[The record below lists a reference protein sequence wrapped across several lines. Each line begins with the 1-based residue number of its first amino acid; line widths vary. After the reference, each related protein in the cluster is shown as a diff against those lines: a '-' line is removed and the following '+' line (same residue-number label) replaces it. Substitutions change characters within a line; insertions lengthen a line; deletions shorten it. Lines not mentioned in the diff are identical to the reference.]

1 MSSLQYL
8 HVPKKSQTSQKSPA
22 PQPCVVLHLCHGL
35 TSSPHDRPHW
45 FTCSSQFPLCHCHRR
60 WQSGINV
67 RYYNSIKRRLSIVK
81 DRSVKIPIGNSSC
94 VKGGSNCWSF
104 LGGLNGIGLNG
115 CGCNFMVFNGNFV
128 IFRYDFSNSKNFKL
142 ASLFLSSCFHLGIM
156 YPGPG
161 LWLLSQ
167 VLLLVR
173 DAK

>member
-1 MSSLQYL
+1 MFSLQYL
-8 HVPKKSQTSQKSPA
+8 HVPKNPKRPKNPPLPSLALFSIFAMDLLPPPTIALTGSPA
-22 PQPCVVLHLCHGL
+22 LRNFLFATAIG
-35 TSSPHDRPHW
+35 
-45 FTCSSQFPLCHCHRR
+45 
-60 WQSGINV
+60 GNV
-67 RYYNSIKRRLSIVK
+67 RYHNSIKRRLSIVK
-81 DRSVKIPIGNSSC
+81 DMSVKIPIGNSSC